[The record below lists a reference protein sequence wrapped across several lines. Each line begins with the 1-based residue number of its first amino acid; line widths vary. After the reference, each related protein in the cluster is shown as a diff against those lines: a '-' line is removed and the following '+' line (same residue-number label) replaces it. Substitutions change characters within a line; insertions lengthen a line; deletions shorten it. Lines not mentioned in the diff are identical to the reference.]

1 MKKFTIFTI
10 MFALVFSLSAQITRA
25 PHGALIKASEL
36 GLKSKSLHEIKQN
49 KNFENWLWLSDIG
62 INIAGGDEGFFTT
75 YSQPIWPDSTVVT
88 ISATSGSNPVWMHS
102 IAAIFDARSQAY
114 EEYLDYQL
122 VEDYEPYVVHA
133 IMVPAWYDFRNG
145 QFDKLRIEVGAANI
159 ENESAFTGV
168 MLGED
173 ITFASMNVSVE
184 MPNSGKSLRDGD
196 NIAALSVEHTGPWK
210 DNLPTGFTSNI
221 TDNDYGPTNEGA
233 AAFKAT
239 DKYIMVEFDSEAEE
253 VEYRLKGMGNDG
265 TWEGTFSVSESANG
279 TDWTTVETIT
289 ELSTT
294 DFSDHN
300 SNLNSNSRFIKF
312 NFDNK
317 VSGYNVALS
326 KIAISKATT
335 TPVEYAVT
343 FAVEGDNGTIAATV
357 DGNSITSGDDIEE
370 NKEVVFTANPADGFQ
385 VKEWTI
391 NGDVVADN
399 TTNTLNVTVTEEIT
413 VKVEF
418 EAETETPVE
427 YAVTFAVEGDNGAI
441 VATVDETEIDSGDLV
456 EAGKDVVFTA
466 TPEDGF
472 QVKEWTIN
480 GDVVAD
486 NTTNTLNV
494 TVTEEIT
501 VKVEFE
507 AEEEEEVLT
516 RPVAEWSYSEKIVF
530 DYVLTAEDVMSE
542 EGYAQEIVIEL
553 PQPITVQPGE
563 VLGFNLTFIPT
574 AEYETGDTLQV
585 YGGETPNKLNSFL
598 FFYLSDDADEPSF
611 HDPLGFNIFQ
621 FTHMYTLYQTFDNQ
635 LLNQIFYPEVY
646 GSALIGFY
654 AEQIVGIEEADNSS
668 ISVYPNPAESVVNV
682 KLNSNETAKISIINI
697 VGQTVQTVSTN
708 MTQNTFDVSN
718 LDAGIYLVRV
728 EQSGI
733 VYTKKVVVK

>member
-1 MKKFTIFTI
+1 MKSLKQKEKQMKKFTIFTI

-25 PHGALIKASEL
+25 PQGALIKASEL

-88 ISATSGSNPVWMHS
+88 IGSSGSNPVWMHS

-317 VSGYNVALS
+317 VSGFNLALS

-335 TPVEYAVT
+335 T
-343 FAVEGDNGTIAATV
+343 
-357 DGNSITSGDDIEE
+357 
-370 NKEVVFTANPADGFQ
+370 
-385 VKEWTI
+385 
-391 NGDVVADN
+391 
-399 TTNTLNVTVTEEIT
+399 TTN
-413 VKVEF
+413 
-418 EAETETPVE
+418 E

-635 LLNQIFYPEVY
+635 LLNQIFYPDVW

-733 VYTKKVVVK
+733 VYTKKVVVR

>member
-1 MKKFTIFTI
+1 MKSLKQKEKQMKKFTIFTI

-25 PHGALIKASEL
+25 PQGALIKASEL

-88 ISATSGSNPVWMHS
+88 VSQNGASNPVWMHS

-114 EEYLDYQL
+114 EEYLDHQL

-196 NIAALSVEHTGPWK
+196 NIAALPVEHTGPWK
-210 DNLPTGFTSNI
+210 GSFPTGFTSNI
-221 TDNDYGPTNEGA
+221 TDNDYGSANEGA
-233 AAFKAT
+233 AAFKET

-253 VEYRLKGMGNDG
+253 VEYRLKGMGNG

-317 VSGYNVALS
+317 VSGFNLALS

-335 TPVEYAVT
+335 T
-343 FAVEGDNGTIAATV
+343 
-357 DGNSITSGDDIEE
+357 
-370 NKEVVFTANPADGFQ
+370 
-385 VKEWTI
+385 
-391 NGDVVADN
+391 
-399 TTNTLNVTVTEEIT
+399 TTN
-413 VKVEF
+413 
-418 EAETETPVE
+418 E

-441 VATVDETEIDSGDLV
+441 TATVDGNDITSGDDV
-456 EAGKDVVFTA
+456 EENKEVVFTA
-466 TPEDGF
+466 EPADGF

-635 LLNQIFYPEVY
+635 LLNQIFYPDVW

-733 VYTKKVVVK
+733 VYTKKVVVR